1 MDRVL
6 GIDIGS
12 YSVKLVVMH
21 LDEHDCTIES
31 CFEQKIFYSP
41 EKDENQCKADAI
53 KFILDAHHLQF
64 HFAQAALSS
73 DLTVAKKFE
82 FYKLKRRD
90 RQMVLENEFDSL
102 GLFPMEEYG
111 LEYHT
116 IDYESD
122 TTPLLGILFKKQAL
136 RDLISILSQVRL
148 DPRVIDIDNMTY
160 LNVIQFL
167 HQDDKT
173 HEIQSDG
180 DQVPILTSEPPDLI
194 VNIGHQKT
202 SLTLIGKHK
211 VLFSR
216 SLNTAGKYFT
226 LCLQKALNVS
236 FEEAEIKKHELSQN
250 SSSESHS
257 DVGTDV
263 LKKSYQ
269 ELALEIMR
277 TIQSFGATGSET
289 VGRIFLTGSSSLYPQ
304 TESIFQDVIGLPV
317 RRLELQ
323 SPHFHVKSQSGQGFC
338 VETFCQSVAIGLR
351 GSYHKNNSTM
361 NLRHGEF
368 STTTNY
374 DQVIEQIFLYGKIA
388 AAIIV
393 CLLGTYL
400 FRYFA
405 YDGKIKKMQS
415 EYKKEISA
423 LFQTEPAELKVI
435 SRQKNWDFHEYS
447 LHAENLIKEN
457 IKTKKDLIQKFGDD
471 SVPLAIQVLDDLSTA
486 VPKSVYF
493 EVSEFKLTDHNL
505 YVEADTDSTKAV
517 DAIMA
522 DLKKIKSISN
532 IEKKSQ
538 ENKAGTAGQI
548 IHFVFTAVVASE

>member
-12 YSVKLVVMH
+12 YSVKLVVMQM
-21 LDEHDCTIES
+21 DEHDCTIES
-31 CFEQKIFYSP
+31 CFEQKILYAP
-41 EKDENQCKADAI
+41 DKDENQCKADAI
-53 KFILDAHHLQF
+53 KSILETNHLHF

-136 RDLISILSQVRL
+136 RDLISILSQVQL

-173 HEIQSDG
+173 YDIQSDG
-180 DQVPILTSEPPDLI
+180 DKVPVLTNELPDLI

-202 SLTLIGKHK
+202 SLTLIKNHK

-216 SLNTAGKYFT
+216 SVSTAGKYFT

-236 FEEAEIKKHELSQN
+236 FEEAEIKKHQLSQAA
-250 SSSESHS
+250 ESH
-257 DVGTDV
+257 DEMGADA
-263 LKKSYQ
+263 LKKAYQ

-277 TIQSFGATGSET
+277 TIQSFGATGSAG
-289 VGRIFLTGSSSLYPQ
+289 VGRLFLTGSASLYSGILPL
-304 TESIFQDVIGLPV
+304 FQETIGLPV
-317 RRLELQ
+317 HRLDFQ
-323 SPHFHVKSQSGQGFC
+323 SPHFHLTAKSDQSFC
-338 VETFCQSVAIGLR
+338 VETFCQAIAIGLR

-368 STTTNY
+368 SKTTNY
-374 DQVIEQIFLYGKIA
+374 DRVIEQIFLYGKIV
-388 AAIIV
+388 AIIFV

-400 FRYFA
+400 FRYFS

-415 EYKKEISA
+415 DYKKEINT

-447 LHAENLIKEN
+447 VHAENLIKEN
-457 IKTKKDLIQKFGDD
+457 IKNKKDLMRDFNDD
-471 SVPLAIQVLDDLSTA
+471 SVPLSIQILSDLSEA
-486 VPKSVYF
+486 VPKSIYF

-505 YVEADTDSTKAV
+505 YVEADTDSAKAV
-517 DAIMA
+517 DSIMA
-522 DLKKIKSISN
+522 DLKKIKSFSSV
-532 IEKKSQ
+532 EKKSQ
-538 ENKAGTAGQI
+538 ENKAGTAGQV
-548 IHFVFTAVVASE
+548 IHFVFTAIVASE